1 MGFVRK
7 VNSLA
12 VMGRSSHAKRI
23 EPDGP
28 EFLEAQP
35 EILQH
40 LINAGW
46 DHCIFLFQGHDVEIT
61 SQFILSYSND
71 YATVKGFSFRVSEA
85 SIAEAIRVSM
95 DGENGLKR
103 TPLKASISIS
113 F

>member
-1 MGFVRK
+1 MDTVPVIMGFARK
-7 VNSLA
+7 MNSLA

-46 DHCIFLFQGHDVEIT
+46 DRCIFLFQGHDVEIT
-61 SQFILSYSND
+61 SQL
-71 YATVKGFSFRVSEA
+71 
-85 SIAEAIRVSM
+85 M
-95 DGENGLKR
+95 LQ
-103 TPLKASISIS
+103 LKALSLEYLKLLLQKPFKFQWMGKIV
-113 F
+113 